1 MNELKYQITIVIML
15 ACMFGMTCIAA
26 SRSTDDEVCIA
37 EMQKAIMTDE
47 EVLDS
52 IATIMPFS
60 DTVAE
65 GDNYQTLIEAKK
77 GFENATELETMEL
90 CYAQYKKFFFKVHEE
105 CIKYL
110 EHKAKLDTLNNLPI
124 HVCPN

>member
-1 MNELKYQITIVIML
+1 MNELKYQITITIML

-26 SRSTDDEVCIA
+26 SRSTDDEVYIA
-37 EMQKAIMTDE
+37 EMQKTIMTDE

-52 IATIMPFS
+52 IATIMPFG

-110 EHKAKLDTLNNLPI
+110 ENRAKRDTISKLPI
-124 HVCPN
+124 VVCHD

>member
-1 MNELKYQITIVIML
+1 MNELKYQITIAIML
-15 ACMFGMTCIAA
+15 VCEIGMTCIAA
-26 SRSTDDEVCIA
+26 NRSTDDEVYIA
-37 EMQKAIMTDE
+37 EMQKTIMTDE

-52 IATIMPFS
+52 IATIMPFD

>member
-26 SRSTDDEVCIA
+26 SRSTDDEVYIA
-37 EMQKAIMTDE
+37 EMQKTIMTDE

-52 IATIMPFS
+52 IATIMPFG

-110 EHKAKLDTLNNLPI
+110 ENRAKRDTISKLPI
-124 HVCPN
+124 VVCHN

>member
-1 MNELKYQITIVIML
+1 MNELKYQITITIML
-15 ACMFGMTCIAA
+15 ACMFGMACIAA

-37 EMQKAIMTDE
+37 EMQKAIRTDE

-52 IATIMPFS
+52 IATIMPFG

-65 GDNYQTLIEAKK
+65 GDNYQTLIEAKE